1 MRSLQK
7 SFRGSS
13 IAKVPALFAI
23 LIGFSA
29 DKNTRAQNADATW
42 IGKHVF
48 QKSQDFRLFLH
59 NRPLEESG
67 KRISIYRVDRVDGDR
82 LWLFAP
88 GLEGWAKVSEVV
100 DVDEAIDYFTTWI
113 RAFPQDPWGYHAR
126 SIIWAEVRK
135 DFDLALRDSD
145 EEIRLCPNVPAYNSR
160 GLIHS
165 LMREYDK
172 AIDDFNAAIRLDP
185 AAESVYNN
193 RGNVWIVK
201 MEYDKAIADYT
212 ESVRIDPGRAA
223 SYMNRGNAWFYKKEY
238 HKAIVDY
245 NEAIRLEPKFA
256 MIYNLRGRAK
266 GRMKEYDNAIKDFN
280 EAIRLDP
287 MQAWAYLNRGFARF
301 LKEEIEEAIADYD
314 EAIRLFPKYND
325 AYLYRGDARFK
336 KKDYDKAIAD
346 YDEAIRLDPKSIYAN
361 FIRAVVGFITAKD
374 FVVDSAR
381 TAFDLDGGRGDQ
393 GLYASLIGHFA
404 ARRAGKNDEAKKFL
418 EVAKEKCDKS
428 AWPYPVIKYLLNELS
443 EPDLLG
449 LATDDDK
456 RTEAHCY
463 IGLDQDIK
471 GRSDLAI
478 GHYQWVKEHGNP
490 EFTEYTIVI
499 AELDRLEKAGRK

>member
-67 KRISIYRVDRVDGDR
+67 KNICIYRVDRVDGDR

-100 DVDEAIDYFTTWI
+100 DVNEAIDYFTTWI

-135 DFDLALRDSD
+135 DFELALRDSD

-172 AIDDFNAAIRLDP
+172 AIDDFN
-185 AAESVYNN
+185 
-193 RGNVWIVK
+193 
-201 MEYDKAIADYT
+201 
-212 ESVRIDPGRAA
+212 
-223 SYMNRGNAWFYKKEY
+223 
-238 HKAIVDY
+238 
-245 NEAIRLEPKFA
+245 
-256 MIYNLRGRAK
+256 
-266 GRMKEYDNAIKDFN
+266 

-287 MQAWAYLNRGFARF
+287 VPTWAYLNRGYARY
-301 LKEEIEEAIADYD
+301 LKKEIEKAIADYD
-314 EAIRLFPKYND
+314 EAIRLFPNYID
-325 AYLYRGDARFK
+325 AYVYRGDARFK
-336 KKDYDKAIAD
+336 NKDYDKAIAD
-346 YDEAIRLDPKSIYAN
+346 FDEAIRLDPKSIYAN
-361 FIRAVVGFITAKD
+361 FIRAVVGFITGKD
-374 FVVDSAR
+374 FAVDSAR